1 MKFKAIESNS
11 VAGFE
16 AAIALGMQKKKIT
29 VELFALTAARISQ
42 FAWFQMLPAHNEL
55 NDGTGTKYII
65 YFLKIPHVII
75 FLPFTNWNFFYLQS
89 FYLNYFYQTE
99 IKCI

>member
-42 FAWFQMLPAHNEL
+42 FA
-55 NDGTGTKYII
+55 
-65 YFLKIPHVII
+65 
-75 FLPFTNWNFFYLQS
+75 
-89 FYLNYFYQTE
+89 
-99 IKCI
+99 